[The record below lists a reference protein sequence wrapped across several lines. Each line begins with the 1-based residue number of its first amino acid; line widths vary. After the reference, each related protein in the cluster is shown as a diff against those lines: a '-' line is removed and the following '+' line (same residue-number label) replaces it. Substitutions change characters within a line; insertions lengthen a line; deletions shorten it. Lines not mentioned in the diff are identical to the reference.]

1 MRSDPLASA
10 IAPGAGQCFR
20 YLIYLDIVG
29 SLADP
34 AMQNALRHLQA
45 RGSFRAC
52 IQACLL
58 AIDVHRQALLLAL
71 AGLNHRMQSLLCS

>member
-20 YLIYLDIVG
+20 YLIYLDIIG

-45 RGSFRAC
+45 RVCLGLAFRLPLPGTA
-52 IQACLL
+52 
-58 AIDVHRQALLLAL
+58 VHGHA
-71 AGLNHRMQSLLCS
+71 

>member
-34 AMQNALRHLQA
+34 AMQNALRHLQV
-45 RGSFRAC
+45 RGLSRAC
-52 IQACLL
+52 IQTVCCARTC
-58 AIDVHRQALLLAL
+58 ALSTGA
-71 AGLNHRMQSLLCS
+71 AGYCDGEI

>member
-45 RGSFRAC
+45 RGCLGLASRLLLPAPAVHGH
-52 IQACLL
+52 ACLL
-58 AIDVHRQALLLAL
+58 AP
-71 AGLNHRMQSLLCS
+71 AGVSTITQNLLCS